1 MPAFALAIFTGAFL
15 LFQVQ
20 PLIGK
25 YILPWFGGS
34 PGVWTTCMLF
44 FQVLLLGGYAY
55 AHTLSRHFK
64 PRTQVIVHLTLLA
77 AALATLPIVPAE
89 SWKPVADTDP
99 VWRILALLAATL
111 GLPYLVLAATGPLMQ
126 EWFRRGSP
134 GVSPYRLYALSNVG
148 SLLALVSYP
157 FFFETVLSR
166 QEQARFWSWG
176 LVIYAVA
183 CVWCGRRVW
192 RLPEEE
198 VAKGAS
204 STAREDAPAAPA
216 WSERLLWVAL
226 PACASVLLLA
236 VTNKMCQDVAVIP
249 FLWVLPLAIYL
260 LTFIIAFDSPRWYST
275 FYYTIALAAALGA
288 GCVALHEGADMDILR
303 QVAIYSVL
311 LFTGCMV
318 CHGELYRLRPH
329 PRHLTSFYLLISAGG
344 AVGGL
349 FVALVA
355 PAVFDNFHETHLG
368 FLLTA
373 VLLALVVWRGRG
385 AMTEGSWRLL
395 AVILALGGV
404 WGLQLAAAGSG
415 SWLRGEG
422 WLSPSASFAWDDFA
436 RKGWVV
442 WALAGGIV
450 LGVGFFRRGK
460 SWNWHGSVCGILAVG
475 TVALAFSLGLQI
487 RNSSRGAV
495 VSGRNFYGVLSV
507 FEYEKENPLSHH
519 YVLQHGRI
527 THGLQFT
534 APDRAAQPTSYFP
547 PRSGLGLALR
557 NFPRQE
563 NQRIGLLGLGVGTVA
578 AYGKAGDVMRI
589 YEINPQVVDI
599 ARKPFTYLALSKA
612 KIELAV
618 GDARLVMEREA
629 PQNFDFLIMDAFS
642 SDAVPVHLL
651 TREAFE
657 IYQRHLKPDGAII
670 VNISNRYLDLRPVV
684 ENAARLLGYDVLSI
698 DSDDGAGEDEDG
710 GWWFYAATF
719 MVLSKNKEFMSREAL
734 RAVASPVAPARTDI
748 PLWTDDYA
756 SMFKILK

>member
-1 MPAFALAIFTGAFL
+1 
-15 LFQVQ
+15 
-20 PLIGK
+20 
-25 YILPWFGGS
+25 
-34 PGVWTTCMLF
+34 
-44 FQVLLLGGYAY
+44 
-55 AHTLSRHFK
+55 
-64 PRTQVIVHLTLLA
+64 
-77 AALATLPIVPAE
+77 
-89 SWKPVADTDP
+89 
-99 VWRILALLAATL
+99 
-111 GLPYLVLAATGPLMQ
+111 
-126 EWFRRGSP
+126 
-134 GVSPYRLYALSNVG
+134 
-148 SLLALVSYP
+148 
-157 FFFETVLSR
+157 
-166 QEQARFWSWG
+166 
-176 LVIYAVA
+176 
-183 CVWCGRRVW
+183 
-192 RLPEEE
+192 
-198 VAKGAS
+198 
-204 STAREDAPAAPA
+204 
-216 WSERLLWVAL
+216 
-226 PACASVLLLA
+226 

-275 FYYTIALAAALGA
+275 FYYTIVLAAALGA

-415 SWLRGEG
+415 AWLRGEG
-422 WLSPSASFAWDDFA
+422 WLSPSASFAWDEVA
-436 RKGWVV
+436 RKAWFV
-442 WALAGGIV
+442 WALAGGV
-450 LGVGFFRRGK
+450 AAGVAFLRRGK
-460 SWNWHGSVCGILAVG
+460 PWNWHGSVCGVLVAG

-495 VSGRNFYGVLSV
+495 VTGRNFYGVLSV
-507 FEYEKENPLSHH
+507 FEYEKDNPLSHH
-519 YVLQHGRI
+519 HVLQHGRI
-527 THGLQFT
+527 THGLQFA

-599 ARKPFTYLALSKA
+599 ARNPFTYLALSKA
-612 KIELAV
+612 RVELAV

-629 PQNFDFLIMDAFS
+629 PQNFDILIMDAFS

-657 IYQRHLKPDGAII
+657 IYRRHLKPDGAIV

-684 ENAARLLGYDVLSI
+684 ENAARRLGYEVITI

-710 GWWFYAATF
+710 GWWFYAASF
-719 MVLSKNKEFMSREAL
+719 MVLSRNKEFMSREAL
-734 RAVASPVAPARTDI
+734 RAAASPAAPARADI

>member
-55 AHTLSRHFK
+55 AHTLSRRFK
-64 PRTQVIVHLTLLA
+64 PRTQVVVHLTLLA

-89 SWKPVADTDP
+89 SWKPAADTDP
-99 VWRILALLAATL
+99 VWRILALLTATL
-111 GLPYLVLAATGPLMQ
+111 GLPYLVLSATGPLMQ

-157 FFFETVLSR
+157 FFFETVLTR

-176 LVIYAVA
+176 LAVYAVA
-183 CVWCGRRVW
+183 CAWCARRVW
-192 RLPEEE
+192 RLPAEETPGGLSANTPE
-198 VAKGAS
+198 S
-204 STAREDAPAAPA
+204 APPAPG
-216 WSERLLWVAL
+216 WPERLLWIAL

-275 FYYTIALAAALGA
+275 FYYTIVLAAALGA

-385 AMTEGSWRLL
+385 AMMEGSWRLL

-415 SWLRGEG
+415 AWLRGEG
-422 WLSPSASFAWDDFA
+422 WLSPSASFAWDEVA
-436 RKGWVV
+436 RKAWFV
-442 WALAGGIV
+442 WALAGGV
-450 LGVGFFRRGK
+450 AAGVAFLRRGK
-460 SWNWHGSVCGILAVG
+460 PWNWHGSVCGVLVAG

-495 VSGRNFYGVLSV
+495 VTGRNFYGVLSV
-507 FEYEKENPLSHH
+507 FEYEKGNPLSHH
-519 YVLQHGRI
+519 HVLQHGRI
-527 THGLQFT
+527 THGLQFA

-599 ARKPFTYLALSKA
+599 ARNPFTYLALSKA
-612 KIELAV
+612 RVELAV

-629 PQNFDFLIMDAFS
+629 PQNFDILIMDAFS

-657 IYQRHLKPDGAII
+657 IYRRHLKPDGAIV

-684 ENAARLLGYDVLSI
+684 ENAARRLGYEVITI

-710 GWWFYAATF
+710 GWWFYAASF
-719 MVLSKNKEFMSREAL
+719 MVLSRNKEFMSREAL
-734 RAVASPVAPARTDI
+734 RAAASPAAPARADI